1 VYYISKSIGSIEVND
16 HKQQKLVPYTPN
28 PEKWYQHFKD
38 LRDGYVKADHKGR
51 YIVGSGNQLRKIAE
65 MKQSPPVKLVSPVA
79 QAIEIAKSEVNR
91 KKVELGKERKK
102 GPQKRKKTP
111 ITAYKSSKRNRTNPE
126 FQF

>member
-1 VYYISKSIGSIEVND
+1 MGSIEVYN
-16 HKQQKLVPYTPN
+16 HKQQKWVPYKDD

-38 LRDGYVKADHKGR
+38 LRDGYNKADYKGR

-65 MKQSPPVKLVSPVA
+65 MKQSPSVKLVSPVA

-91 KKVELGKERKK
+91 KKVEGGKERKK

-111 ITAYKSSKRNRTNPE
+111 TPAYKSSKRKRPNPE